1 MLTPTSVSALLT
13 IHLQRFWFTGLH
25 IFGVFYLI
33 CYCSTVISQVSCFL
47 SLDKSWCL
55 THYVYPN
62 QYRTR
67 ITDIVNCYLRKRKKK
82 KQQTNKKS
90 IATKKKTKKQKKPKT
105 VRFTFPLIQQW
116 KKGEGRKEWGVRL
129 AGRCCEVTGEDGPTP
144 ALWRRDPTWPPQG
157 PSQAQLLQ
165 H

>member
-67 ITDIVNCYLRKRKKK
+67 ITDIVNYYLRKTKNKTANKQKKY
-82 KQQTNKKS
+82 S
-90 IATKKKTKKQKKPKT
+90 YKKKTKKQKKPKT